1 MPNPKYLSVTYP
13 TTTTNVPNDEMDVAN
28 NPYKNNLLLEPFNF
42 PNNTAE
48 CTPTH
53 PQHDVDST
61 CVYDLTEDWV
71 QEFIQLKC

>member
-1 MPNPKYLSVTYP
+1 
-13 TTTTNVPNDEMDVAN
+13 MDVAN